1 MNKSSYYDLIRY
13 PLLTEKTIEAKESYN
28 QYAFAVDRQANKVEI
43 KKAVE
48 TLFNVKVQ
56 GIRTLCVKGKEKRV
70 GRNVGK
76 RSDWKK
82 AIVTLKPE
90 QKIEFFEGM

>member
-1 MNKSSYYDLIRY
+1 MNKSSYYDLIRH
-13 PLLTEKTIEAKESYN
+13 PLLTEKTIEAKESHN

-56 GIRTLCVKGKEKRV
+56 GVRTLSVKGKEKRV
-70 GRNVGK
+70 GSNVGK

>member
-1 MNKSSYYDLIRY
+1 MKKSYYDLIRY
-13 PLLTEKTIEAKESYN
+13 PMLTEKTMTARENCN

-48 TLFNVKVQ
+48 KLFNVKVS
-56 GIRTLCVKGKEKRV
+56 GVRTQMVKGKMKRL
-70 GRNVGK
+70 GRTMGK
-76 RSDWKK
+76 RADWKK
-82 AIVTLKPE
+82 AIVTLQPD

>member
-1 MNKSSYYDLIRY
+1 MNKSSYYDLIRF
-13 PLLTEKTIEAKESYN
+13 PMLTEKTMEAKESYN
-28 QYAFAVDRQANKVEI
+28 KYAFAVDRQANKVEI

-48 TLFNVKVQ
+48 ALFKVKVQ
-56 GIRTLCVKGKEKRV
+56 SVRTLNVKGKEKRV
-70 GRNVGK
+70 GRNVGR

-82 AIVTLKPE
+82 AVVTLKPE

>member
-13 PLLTEKTIEAKESYN
+13 PLLTEKTMGAKESYN

-56 GIRTLCVKGKEKRV
+56 GVRTLCVKGKEKRV

-82 AIVTLKPE
+82 AIVTLEPE

>member
-1 MNKSSYYDLIRY
+1 MNKSLYYDLIRY
-13 PLLTEKTIEAKESYN
+13 PMLTEKTMEAKESYN

-48 TLFNVKVQ
+48 TLFKVKVQ
-56 GIRTLCVKGKEKRV
+56 SVRTLTVRGKEKRV
-70 GRNVGK
+70 GRNIGR

-82 AIVTLKPE
+82 AIVTLEPE

>member
-1 MNKSSYYDLIRY
+1 
-13 PLLTEKTIEAKESYN
+13 ESYN

-56 GIRTLCVKGKEKRV
+56 GVRTLSVKGKEKRV

-76 RSDWKK
+76 RPDWKK
-82 AIVTLKPE
+82 AIVTLMPE

>member
-1 MNKSSYYDLIRY
+1 MNKSSYYDLIRF
-13 PLLTEKTIEAKESYN
+13 PMLTEKTMEAKESYN

-48 TLFNVKVQ
+48 TLFKVKVQ
-56 GIRTLCVKGKEKRV
+56 SVRTLNVRGKEKRV
-70 GRNVGK
+70 GRNIGR

-82 AIVTLKPE
+82 AIVTLEPE

>member
-1 MNKSSYYDLIRY
+1 MSKSSFYDLIRQ
-13 PLLTEKTIEAKESYN
+13 PMMTEKTMEAKELYN

-48 TLFNVKVQ
+48 ALFKVKVQ
-56 GIRTLCVKGKEKRV
+56 GVRTMTVKGKEKRV

-76 RSDWKK
+76 RPDWKK
-82 AIVTLKPE
+82 AIVTLEPD

>member
-1 MNKSSYYDLIRY
+1 MTKSYYYDLIRY
-13 PLLTEKTIEAKESYN
+13 PLLTEKTIEAKEAYN
-28 QYAFAVDRQANKVEI
+28 QYAFAVDCQANKVEI

-48 TLFNVKVQ
+48 ALFKVKVK
-56 GIRTLCVKGKEKRV
+56 GVRTLSVKGKEKRV

-82 AIVTLKPE
+82 AIVTLEPE

>member
-1 MNKSSYYDLIRY
+1 MSKSSFYDLIRQ
-13 PLLTEKTIEAKESYN
+13 PMMTEKTMEAKESYN

-48 TLFNVKVQ
+48 ALFKVKVQ
-56 GIRTLCVKGKEKRV
+56 GVRTMTVKGKEKRV

-76 RSDWKK
+76 RPDWKK
-82 AIVTLKPE
+82 AIVTLEPD

>member
-1 MNKSSYYDLIRY
+1 MNKSSYYDLIRH
-13 PLLTEKTIEAKESYN
+13 PLLTEKTTEAKESYN

-48 TLFNVKVQ
+48 TLFNVKVK
-56 GIRTLCVKGKEKRV
+56 GVRTLSVKGKEKRV

-76 RSDWKK
+76 RPDWKK

>member
-1 MNKSSYYDLIRY
+1 MNKSSYYDLIRF
-13 PLLTEKTIEAKESYN
+13 PMLTEKTMEAKEAYN

-48 TLFNVKVQ
+48 ALFKVKVQ
-56 GIRTLCVKGKEKRV
+56 SVRTLTVRGKEKRV
-70 GRNVGK
+70 GRNIG
-76 RSDWKK
+76 RRADWKK
-82 AIVTLKPE
+82 AIVTLEPE

>member
-13 PLLTEKTIEAKESYN
+13 PMLTEKTMEAKESYN

-48 TLFNVKVQ
+48 TLFKVKVQ
-56 GIRTLCVKGKEKRV
+56 SVRTLNVRGKEKRV
-70 GRNVGK
+70 GRNIGR

-82 AIVTLKPE
+82 AIVTLEPE